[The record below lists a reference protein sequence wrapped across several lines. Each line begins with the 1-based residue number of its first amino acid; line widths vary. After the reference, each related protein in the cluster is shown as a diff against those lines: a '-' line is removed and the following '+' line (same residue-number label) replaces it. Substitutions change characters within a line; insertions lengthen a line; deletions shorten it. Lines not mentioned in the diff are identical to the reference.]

1 MFREVDVSV
10 FMFVQRNIYQRL
22 ILTNSSK
29 THYRTETFQTF
40 FLYNGV
46 LGFIYVRTSKANAAR
61 TLCTEQTKS
70 PAPHKRDL
78 TLIKYTPLSASE
90 PRFIRVQ

>member
-40 FLYNGV
+40 F
-46 LGFIYVRTSKANAAR
+46 FI
-61 TLCTEQTKS
+61 
-70 PAPHKRDL
+70 
-78 TLIKYTPLSASE
+78 
-90 PRFIRVQ
+90 